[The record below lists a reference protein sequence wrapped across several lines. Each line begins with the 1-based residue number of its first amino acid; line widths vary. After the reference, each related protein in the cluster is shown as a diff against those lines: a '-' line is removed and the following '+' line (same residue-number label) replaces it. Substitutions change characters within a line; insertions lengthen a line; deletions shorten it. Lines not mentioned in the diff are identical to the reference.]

1 MLGSLHGSHLLISC
15 GNVLYRWSSS
25 RIPLG
30 RPKRENNED
39 EAVLCEQDCYLH
51 GRNQTVH
58 VVASVAVVTE
68 QQLVVILASPAQG
81 AGLALDAL
89 PGVLLDTDQHVLRE
103 LEAGGVAR
111 PPALGAT
118 NQFLRLER
126 FLVEARVAQA
136 EVAVS

>member
-1 MLGSLHGSHLLISC
+1 M
-15 GNVLYRWSSS
+15 VSS
-25 RIPLG
+25 
-30 RPKRENNED
+30 
-39 EAVLCEQDCYLH
+39 V
-51 GRNQTVH
+51 T
-58 VVASVAVVTE
+58 VVTE
-68 QQLVVILASPAQG
+68 QQLVVILAGSTQG

-89 PGVLLDTDQHVLRE
+89 PGVLPHADQHVLRE